1 MLERK
6 LWGLRM
12 RNTGGWG
19 LRAALVAACLIL
31 LFTAGQGLAMAE
43 SSGLKQAQLNGMPAA
58 LGQELANIRSLED
71 ILRIAVGNNQSI
83 KIAEMSIEE
92 ALAGG
97 REVSAA
103 LRPQLSLAGQY
114 VRENV
119 ANNPSMLTELGLPAE
134 TPIPKDL
141 LEDQLT
147 STVGTFTY
155 YQQLG
160 PTAQIRG
167 LQKQTEIGTHLA
179 RLARDQALANTILAV
194 QEEYFNVIRA
204 YNNRLAALAAREHAK
219 LNLATV
225 ERQLELGTAT
235 PLDAL
240 KERNPLLEAEIHLQM
255 VSTGLGLAVM
265 ALLQNMGLAPIDA
278 ETALAWGAQ
287 LAQGWEGDII
297 PWGIHLEEA
306 YTYALEHKLELAMAR
321 KQLEMAESAYKA
333 VKEERDWTITLAGR
347 YQPEDDIILNSSID
361 SNLTLMASATKLDV
375 ELPEIDPSKLYG
387 APGGSYDWRQQ
398 DTGYGSGEA
407 TKVNPWQIELS
418 FSYRFGD
425 GGARQAKIDAKEA
438 AIEKAKL
445 QVEMAEN
452 GCYLE
457 LYSCLQQLDQALRA
471 YELAVESQRAARET
485 LEQLEAMYERGSVTA
500 KEVREGRL
508 LVIQA
513 QNRVVDAAFAYEAAK
528 AKLAAAM
535 GAAPDA
541 LIAALGRNQWDA
553 LMDN

>member
-1 MLERK
+1 M
-6 LWGLRM
+6 
-12 RNTGGWG
+12 
-19 LRAALVAACLIL
+19 
-31 LFTAGQGLAMAE
+31 
-43 SSGLKQAQLNGMPAA
+43 
-58 LGQELANIRSLED
+58 
-71 ILRIAVGNNQSI
+71 
-83 KIAEMSIEE
+83 
-92 ALAGG
+92 
-97 REVSAA
+97 
-103 LRPQLSLAGQY
+103 
-114 VRENV
+114 
-119 ANNPSMLTELGLPAE
+119 
-134 TPIPKDL
+134 
-141 LEDQLT
+141 
-147 STVGTFTY
+147 
-155 YQQLG
+155 
-160 PTAQIRG
+160 
-167 LQKQTEIGTHLA
+167 
-179 RLARDQALANTILAV
+179 
-194 QEEYFNVIRA
+194 
-204 YNNRLAALAAREHAK
+204 
-219 LNLATV
+219 
-225 ERQLELGTAT
+225 
-235 PLDAL
+235 
-240 KERNPLLEAEIHLQM
+240 
-255 VSTGLGLAVM
+255 
-265 ALLQNMGLAPIDA
+265 
-278 ETALAWGAQ
+278 
-287 LAQGWEGDII
+287 
-297 PWGIHLEEA
+297 
-306 YTYALEHKLELAMAR
+306 
-321 KQLEMAESAYKA
+321 
-333 VKEERDWTITLAGR
+333 
-347 YQPEDDIILNSSID
+347 NSSID

>member
-114 VRENV
+114 VRKNV
-119 ANNPSMLTELGLPAE
+119 ANNPSMLTGLELPAE

-141 LEDQLT
+141 PEDQLT

-240 KERNPLLEAEIHLQM
+240 KERNALLEAENHLQM
-255 VSTGLGLAVM
+255 ASTGLELAVM

-375 ELPEIDPSKLYG
+375 ELPEIDPSKLCG

-398 DTGYGSGEA
+398 DKGYGSGEA

>member
-119 ANNPSMLTELGLPAE
+119 ANNSMLTELGLPAE

-240 KERNPLLEAEIHLQM
+240 KERNALLEAENHLQM
-255 VSTGLGLAVM
+255 ASTGLELAVM